1 MFMSKH
7 SDKIQLKISAFARS
21 IVCGKVMDSP
31 EEIQFYLNYRVEIE
45 ETLLKWS
52 KD

>member
-1 MFMSKH
+1 MEERL
-7 SDKIQLKISAFARS
+7 QLKISAFARS

-31 EEIQFYLNYRVEIE
+31 EDIQFYLNYRVEIE
-45 ETLLKWS
+45 ETLLRWS

>member
-1 MFMSKH
+1 M
-7 SDKIQLKISAFARS
+7 DNETQLRILEFARN

-31 EEIQFYLNYRVEIE
+31 EDIQFYLNYRVEIE

>member
-1 MFMSKH
+1 MSNL
-7 SDKIQLKISAFARS
+7 DNRIQIKIGAFARS
-21 IVCGKVMDSP
+21 IVCGKIMDSP
-31 EEIQFYLNYRVEIE
+31 EDIQFYLNYRVEIE

>member
-1 MFMSKH
+1 MEEKL
-7 SDKIQLKISAFARS
+7 QLKIGAFARS

-31 EEIQFYLNYRVEIE
+31 EDIQFYLNYRVEIE
-45 ETLLKWS
+45 ETLLRWS